1 MKELAMIRALL
12 LLAPFAL
19 ASCASDQYA
28 ERQRAHD
35 ETKLAR
41 LLGDRVPGE
50 AQDCLDSR
58 LTNGSEPVGGQTLLY
73 FQGSTVYRNDLIG
86 QCSGLRSDDIP
97 VITSTSGRLCRG
109 DMVRTVSR
117 STPNM
122 PTGGCALGSFTPY
135 RER

>member
-1 MKELAMIRALL
+1 MMEMAMIRALL
-12 LLAPFAL
+12 LLAPLTL

-28 ERQRAHD
+28 ERQRAYD

-50 AQDCLDSR
+50 TQDCLDSR
-58 LTNGSEPVGGQTLLY
+58 STNGSEAVGSQTMLY

-86 QCSGLRSDDIP
+86 QCSGLRADDIP
-97 VITSTSGRLCRG
+97 VITSNSGRLCRG

-117 STPNM
+117 GAPGIT
-122 PTGGCALGSFTPY
+122 TGGCALGSFVPY

>member
-1 MKELAMIRALL
+1 MMETVMKRALYL
-12 LLAPFAL
+12 LTPLAL

-50 AQDCLDSR
+50 AQDCFDSR
-58 LTNGSEPVGGQTLLY
+58 SSNGSESVGGKTMLY

-117 STPNM
+117 GAPNM
-122 PTGGCALGSFTPY
+122 VTGGCALGSFTPY

>member
-1 MKELAMIRALL
+1 MMEMVMIRALYL
-12 LLAPFAL
+12 LTPLAL
-19 ASCASDQYA
+19 ISCASDQYA
-28 ERQRAHD
+28 ERERAHN

-41 LLGDRVPGE
+41 LLGDRVADKP
-50 AQDCLDSR
+50 QDCLDSR
-58 LTNGSEPVGGQTLLY
+58 TTNGSEPVGSTTIVY

-86 QCSGLRSDDIP
+86 QCAGLRSDDIP

-117 STPNM
+117 STPSM
-122 PTGGCALGSFTPY
+122 TTGGCALGSFTPY